1 MPSSFDFYR
10 FPLWINGL
18 AFLLTTAVVWLAGTR
33 LTNRVELIAEQTG
46 VGRAFIGLVLI
57 GGVVSLP
64 ELSTSVAAALDGN
77 ARFAANTLLGGIAVT
92 MVAIAVVDA
101 VVRERPI
108 STDIT
113 NPVVLLQGAL
123 SVLFLLVAAGG
134 ITVGDIG
141 FAGGGL
147 WTSGLLVLYLCFAQ
161 MVRGYQRNWKWTA
174 EEEWTPETVEEEAEA
189 AHERRK
195 LRRNPQSLSRLIL
208 VTAALAAATATA
220 GILLS
225 RIGEALAEQTG
236 LGSSYAGFVL
246 GGVVTTMPEV
256 SSIFAAIRIRR
267 FELVFSAAYGSN
279 LFSTMAIFFADLAY
293 PGGPILNEVGRFG
306 LFGVLIGAAVC
317 GIFLAGCVERTNR
330 AILGMGIDSL
340 VVLCTYIGG
349 MVLLFHMR

>member
-1 MPSSFDFYR
+1 MPSSFDFFR
-10 FPLWINGL
+10 FPVWINGL

-33 LTNRVELIAEQTG
+33 LTHRVELIAEQTG
-46 VGRAFIGLVLI
+46 VGRAFIGLVLL

-77 ARFAANTLLGGIAVT
+77 AGFAANTLLGGIAVT

-101 VVRERPI
+101 IVRERPI

-141 FAGGGL
+141 FAGAGA

-161 MVRGYQRNWKWTA
+161 MVRRYQRNWKWTA
-174 EEEWTPETVEEEAEA
+174 EEERTPETVEEEAEA
-189 AHERRK
+189 AHERHE
-195 LRRNPQSLSRLIL
+195 LRRSPQSLPRLIF
-208 VTAALAAATATA
+208 VTAALAAATAIA

-225 RIGEALAEQTG
+225 HIGEALAGQTG
-236 LGSSYAGFVL
+236 LGSSFAGFVL

-349 MVLLFHMR
+349 MILLFHMR